1 MGSREPIAAPTA
13 GPTTPVKRAA
23 VGLGGVLKLAVSSS
37 WLIIALLAVWEIWAR
52 VQPSPFIPPMSTI
65 LRTLWSNFFS
75 SDPRRLFTSD
85 LFSSDLLVSL
95 GRVGIGWG
103 VSAAVGIAV
112 GILMGISVPVGHFLG
127 PLVRFALA
135 IPATALLPITL
146 VLFGI
151 TSQMNISLVVL
162 GTIWIIILN
171 TMDGV
176 RSIDPVIRTSA
187 RSMRL
192 GPARFFS
199 KVVLPGA
206 SPQIVTGLRVSLGV
220 ALVLMVVSELFAATS
235 GIGFYVILSS
245 RQFRFPDMWSGVVL
259 IAIVGIIINIV
270 FAIIEARV
278 MRWHLASTANV
289 LQ

>member
-1 MGSREPIAAPTA
+1 MGSREPVAALTSEPATS
-13 GPTTPVKRAA
+13 TKRAA
-23 VGLGGVLKLAVSSS
+23 VAVGGVLKLSLSSS
-37 WLIIALLAVWEIWAR
+37 WLIIALLTVWEIWAR
-52 VQPSPFIPPMSTI
+52 VHPSPFVPPMSTI
-65 LRTLWSNFFS
+65 LQKLWSNFFS
-75 SDPRRLFTSD
+75 SDPARLFTSD

-103 VSAAVGIAV
+103 ISAVVGIAV
-112 GILMGISVPVGHFLG
+112 GMLMGISRPVGHFLG

-151 TSQMNISLVVL
+151 TSQMNISLIVL

-176 RSIDPVIRTSA
+176 RSIDPVITRSA

-192 GPARFFS
+192 RPARYFS
-199 KVVLPGA
+199 RVVLPGA

-235 GIGFYVILSS
+235 GIGFFVILSS
-245 RQFRFPDMWSGVVL
+245 RQFRFPDMWSGVLL
-259 IAIVGIIINIV
+259 IAIVGIIVNIV